1 LKIRKL
7 NQKVGVFNVRTINK
21 ISTVLTSIALISGA
35 ITAPSEAAT
44 IACPAPTTVVKSLGT
59 LRIAGQASQ
68 LPGVKWGIDQG
79 CFKKYGLDIQI
90 TPVATSQIALAGV
103 VGGSFDVVTTTPI
116 NLILA
121 NANDNF
127 LGVIV
132 APRHGYLPEELSR
145 AKVQP
150 FFPNAL
156 LLQTALIVGK
166 DSKIPVDGWKQLE
179 GKKVAIQSFLS
190 SDHAGIAV
198 AMAKFGG
205 DFKKTEFLTM
215 TSQQMGDAI
224 AKGDIDAAVINDPY
238 ATQAVLA
245 GGKVIGYPNAYF
257 AEPGANNDASVAVV
271 YASTKSVTSRKRQ
284 AIKAFQRA
292 TLEINTLLNNS
303 ANDASYRLTIQSV
316 TGATAAA
323 VAKQKLPYLIERNLV
338 PDDISYIPAKLFQ
351 IGFIREKIRTY
362 PSLFH

>member
-1 LKIRKL
+1 MSIVK
-7 NQKVGVFNVRTINK
+7 K
-21 ISTVLTSIALISGA
+21 ISIAVSAVILISSTSA
-35 ITAPSEAAT
+35 VTSNAAEL
-44 IACPAPTTVVKSLGT
+44 ACPAPTPAVKNLKT
-59 LRIAGQASQ
+59 LKVAGQAAQ

-79 CFKKYGLDIQI
+79 CFKKYGLDVQI
-90 TPVATSQIALAGV
+90 STVATSQIALAGV
-103 VGGSFDVVTTTPI
+103 VGGSYDVVTTTPI
-116 NLILA
+116 NLFLA

-127 LGVIV
+127 QGVIV
-132 APRHGYLPEELSR
+132 APRHGYIPEELSR
-145 AKVQP
+145 AKAQP

-166 DSKIPVDGWKQLE
+166 NSTIPADGWKQLE

-190 SDHAGIAV
+190 SDHAGISV

-205 DFKKTEFLTM
+205 DYKKTEFLTM
-215 TSQQMGDAI
+215 TSQQMGDAL

-257 AEPGANNDASVAVV
+257 AEPGLNNDASVAVV
-271 YASTKSVTSRKRQ
+271 YASIKSVTSKKRQ

-292 TLEINTLLNNS
+292 TLEINALLNKS
-303 ANDASYRLTIQSV
+303 SNDASYRLAIQSV

-338 PDDISYIPAKLFQ
+338 PADLSYIPAKLFQ